1 MKKIVVTG
9 IILLLFVGVFVGC
22 SGGGGTQPKTSQVNV
37 SVVDDSGN
45 ALSGVSVKMGSYSGT
60 TDNGGKYTFSN
71 VNSGS
76 YTIEAS
82 KDGYDSATTDM
93 TVGEGETKAANLTL
107 KTTVTAEEIS
117 NFSNLNSYKEVI
129 ETQSSDGTHQEIE
142 ILMAQKGKQQKITVT
157 DLKTGEIQFALYIDG
172 DKAKIKS
179 DDTWVDI
186 PFSQVSGMSAG
197 FLNFAQS
204 MVTGV
209 QDSYNVAVR
218 TPSGSASYSIER
230 AGSETI
236 NGYPTIK
243 YVMKGKTI
251 SGAQQAI
258 AEADVWTISSGT
270 YKNYSTRMIIS
281 VINKGETDTM
291 TVNVSDFDKV
301 TISGG

>member
-1 MKKIVVTG
+1 
-9 IILLLFVGVFVGC
+9 
-22 SGGGGTQPKTSQVNV
+22 
-37 SVVDDSGN
+37 
-45 ALSGVSVKMGSYSGT
+45 
-60 TDNGGKYTFSN
+60 
-71 VNSGS
+71 
-76 YTIEAS
+76 
-82 KDGYDSATTDM
+82 
-93 TVGEGETKAANLTL
+93 
-107 KTTVTAEEIS
+107 
-117 NFSNLNSYKEVI
+117 
-129 ETQSSDGTHQEIE
+129 
-142 ILMAQKGKQQKITVT
+142 MAQKGKQQKITVT

-236 NGYPTIK
+236 NSYSTIK
-243 YVMKGKTI
+243 YVMKGKTT
-251 SGAQQAI
+251 SGVQQAI

-270 YKNYSTRMIIS
+270 YKNYATRMIIT
-281 VINKGETDTM
+281 INSNGKVDTM
-291 TVNVSDFDKV
+291 RVDVSDLNNV
-301 TISGG
+301 VISGN